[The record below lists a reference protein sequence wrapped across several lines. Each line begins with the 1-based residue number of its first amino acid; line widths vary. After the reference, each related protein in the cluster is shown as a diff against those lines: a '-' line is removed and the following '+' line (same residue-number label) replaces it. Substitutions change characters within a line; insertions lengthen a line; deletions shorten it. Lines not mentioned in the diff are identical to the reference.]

1 MQLRAFLSAV
11 FACLLRI
18 GTGWVGVCY
27 TGFRFLDWRCRK
39 ALGVVS
45 LFISLLTSAL
55 ETVGGGHFMAHFF
68 LESIEAGLGSI
79 SCTILLFAL
88 SLVVCGYHSLLFW
101 PGVLRFGALWY
112 AASTTVRVMELGL
125 VGCCVLGMNERLVD
139 VLVAAYIAACLLSL
153 SRLCAHPN

>member
-1 MQLRAFLSAV
+1 MP
-11 FACLLRI
+11 
-18 GTGWVGVCY
+18 
-27 TGFRFLDWRCRK
+27 
-39 ALGVVS
+39 
-45 LFISLLTSAL
+45 
-55 ETVGGGHFMAHFF
+55 HFF

-88 SLVVCGYHSLLFW
+88 SLVICGYHTLLFW

-125 VGCCVLGMNERLVD
+125 VGCCVLGMNEWLVD
-139 VLVAAYIAACLLSL
+139 VLAAAYIAACLLSI